1 MILFPSAAHNSG
13 EEANPVKKGIL
24 ALLCIVMAGMVLGG
38 CAARTA
44 SGTTAT
50 AAPIVTNS
58 PMATTNAPM
67 NGATASP
74 DMSPDMNNGAAMGAQ
89 TGTTAGAANGT
100 GMNGN
105 SAMTPAQAGRLA
117 EQIAEAVERI
127 SEISDAEV
135 VIDSGSR
142 VLVAVEFEDQYQAGL
157 DERMKQMIVQAVQK
171 VDDGL
176 TDIEITDDDTLY
188 GQVKGLGER
197 LANATGLDELAD
209 DLGDLWDRITGR

>member
-1 MILFPSAAHNSG
+1 M
-13 EEANPVKKGIL
+13 KKGIL

-44 SGTTAT
+44 SGMTAT

-209 DLGDLWDRITGR
+209 DFGDLWDRITGR

>member
-1 MILFPSAAHNSG
+1 M
-13 EEANPVKKGIL
+13 KKGIL

-157 DERMKQMIVQAVQK
+157 DDRMKQMIVQAVQK

-209 DLGDLWDRITGR
+209 DFGDLWDRITGR

>member
-1 MILFPSAAHNSG
+1 M
-13 EEANPVKKGIL
+13 KKGIL
-24 ALLCIVMAGMVLGG
+24 ALLCIVMAGMVLSG

-50 AAPIVTNS
+50 AAPITTNS
-58 PMATTNAPM
+58 PMAATNAPAS
-67 NGATASP
+67 GATVAP
-74 DMSPDMNNGAAMGAQ
+74 EMSPDMNSGAAVGAQ

-100 GMNGN
+100 TGN
-105 SAMTPAQAGRLA
+105 EAAMTPAQADRLA
-117 EQIAEAVERI
+117 EQIADAVERI
-127 SEISDAEV
+127 SEIDDAEV
-135 VIDSGSR
+135 IIDSGRR

-176 TDIEITDDDTLY
+176 TDVEITDDDTLY

-209 DLGDLWDRITGR
+209 DFGDLWDRITGR

>member
-1 MILFPSAAHNSG
+1 M
-13 EEANPVKKGIL
+13 KKGIL
-24 ALLCIVMAGMVLGG
+24 ALLCIVMAGMVLSG

-50 AAPIVTNS
+50 AAPITTNS
-58 PMATTNAPM
+58 PMAATNAPAS
-67 NGATASP
+67 GATVAP
-74 DMSPDMNNGAAMGAQ
+74 EMSPDMNSGAAVGAQ

-100 GMNGN
+100 TGN
-105 SAMTPAQAGRLA
+105 EAAMTPAQADRLA
-117 EQIAEAVERI
+117 EQIADAVERI
-127 SEISDAEV
+127 SEIDDAEV
-135 VIDSGSR
+135 IIDSGRR

-176 TDIEITDDDTLY
+176 TDVEITDDDTLY

-209 DLGDLWDRITGR
+209 DFGDLWDRIIGR